1 MNMQSR
7 AVLLQAGEGLL
18 QMLHVLGDERVI
30 RIKPKSHMLCHMIYD
45 LAASDCVVNP
55 WMGCTWRDEDF
66 IGKMMRMVK
75 SVHPRAVM
83 TRPIEFYAAKL
94 RLILS

>member
-1 MNMQSR
+1 
-7 AVLLQAGEGLL
+7 
-18 QMLHVLGDERVI
+18 
-30 RIKPKSHMLCHMIYD
+30 
-45 LAASDCVVNP
+45 
-55 WMGCTWRDEDF
+55 MGCTWRDEDF